1 MKKNTYGC
9 LVFIFCFCLVTQVD
23 AQGKPSKYIPDSE
36 RFSAGL
42 ILGYNS
48 AQIDGDYQIGF
59 DKFGITGG
67 LRGIARITPRLD
79 FNIEMLYSKKGSKI
93 FPPRAQILV
102 NPKKDR
108 IIDLTYVD
116 APIFFKWLLKK
127 EASIWHIELGGIY
140 SRLIDSEITEEI
152 RDASREF
159 VYQDAVAD
167 FDKDDISV
175 LAGFGYTWQKGFALN
190 LRYSISVNKFYKNP
204 DFQSFNP
211 GGVVVKDVQF
221 LRNYHY
227 SLSISYTIF
236 KRAIKGKRK

>member
-1 MKKNTYGC
+1 MKRYIYSC
-9 LVFIFCFCLVTQVD
+9 LVLFFCFCFGTEAH

-93 FPPRAQILV
+93 LPTGAQILV

-108 IIDLTYVD
+108 IIDLSYVD
-116 APIFFKWLLKK
+116 APIFFKWLLKN
-127 EASIWHIELGGIY
+127 EANIWHIELGGIY
-140 SRLIDSEITEEI
+140 SRLINSEITEVI
-152 RDASREF
+152 KDASREF

-175 LAGFGYTWQKGFALN
+175 LAGFGHSWQNGISLN
-190 LRYSISVNKFYKNP
+190 LRYVFSVKKFYQNP
-204 DFQSFNP
+204 DFKAFNS
-211 GGVVVKDVQF
+211 GGIVAKDVQF
-221 LRNYHY
+221 LRNYYY

-236 KRAIKGKRK
+236 KRELKKGSR